1 MRRILAVFILLLTI
15 FSTGCQSGTAADE
28 QALHVAALTSPTLN
42 PLLRDSAAAEA
53 AGLLHPQLL
62 VTDRSL

>member
-28 QALHVAALTSPTLN
+28 QALHVAALTSPLTLN
-42 PLLRDSAAAEA
+42 PFLQTARCWAEVYCI
-53 AGLLHPQLL
+53 HNY
-62 VTDRSL
+62 